1 MNRIIILLSCLF
13 LSFSSFSQD
22 NLLSF
27 LDDENEEFLT
37 FATFKSTKI
46 INLQSV
52 EQTKKDELNF
62 VISHRFGT
70 LNSGIVEL
78 YGLDYGSIRM
88 SFDYGLTDD
97 ITIGLARSSSYKV
110 IDASMKGRLIT
121 QGRKKFPFTISVYSS
136 VFYDTLSPRWDN
148 DDLLKNDFSFVNQ
161 ILIAKKINSN
171 LSIQISPTFT
181 YYNFPSPYPWQNP
194 QTGIP
199 INVNKRMYA
208 LGIGGRYK
216 VSRSV
221 SVNSEWIPI
230 IGSNSDMIHPFKNKT
245 IINSFSVGC
254 DIETGGHVF
263 QLFLTNSETMFE
275 RGFINENTEL
285 WKDGG
290 IHFGFNISRPF
301 TFN

>member
-22 NLLSF
+22 DLLSF

-62 VISHRFGT
+62 VISHRFGS
-70 LNSGIVEL
+70 LNSGIVDL

-88 SFDYGLTDD
+88 SFDYGVTDD
-97 ITIGLARSSSYKV
+97 ITVGLARSSSYKV
-110 IDASMKGRLIT
+110 IDASVKGRLIT
-121 QGRKKFPFTISVYSS
+121 QGKNKFPFTIAMYSA
-136 VFYDTLSPRWDN
+136 VFYDTLSSLLATEDI
-148 DDLLKNDFSFVNQ
+148 LKNDFSFTHQ
-161 ILIAKKINSN
+161 LMIARKINSN
-171 LSIQISPTFT
+171 LSLQLSPALTC
-181 YYNFPSPYPWQNP
+181 YNFLLPYPWSQL
-194 QTGIP
+194 
-199 INVNKRMYA
+199 VNEKMFT

-216 VSRSV
+216 VNKSV
-221 SVNSEWIPI
+221 SINSEWIPI
-230 IGSNSDMIHPFKNKT
+230 FMTNSNVIHPFKNKDF
-245 IINSFSVGC
+245 INSFSLGC

-275 RGFINENTEL
+275 RGFLNETSER